1 MRSRWFAFVFVF
13 LTLAVSACS
22 TRPPSKA
29 EEIKADNHI
38 TAITITTND
47 EAKKAL
53 AENENFSL
61 DFFVNEVQKQFVAK
75 GRISPTASRHIEV
88 EINHV
93 RLRHPATIAFGGL
106 VSGKDRIK
114 GTAKLIDN
122 ATGKVLGEQKVE
134 ADFGITFTF
143 KYGSETR
150 SAAMARD
157 FADDIIGQYL
167 DN

>member
-1 MRSRWFAFVFVF
+1 MRSRWFTFVFVLF
-13 LTLAVSACS
+13 TLAVSACS
-22 TRPPSKA
+22 TQPRSQA
-29 EEIKADNHI
+29 EEIKVDNHI
-38 TAITITTND
+38 TAITITAND
-47 EAKKAL
+47 EAKKVL

-61 DFFVNEVQKQFVAK
+61 DFFVNEVQKRFVTN
-75 GRISPTASRHIEV
+75 GRISPTASRRIEV
-88 EINHV
+88 EINHI
-93 RLRHPATIAFGGL
+93 RLRHPATIAFAGL
-106 VSGKDRIK
+106 VSGKDRVK

-122 ATGKVLGEQKVE
+122 ATGKVLDEKKVE
-134 ADFGITFTF
+134 ADFGITLTF